1 MVRSLKKKPSK
12 PDWMFQRISY
22 YLNDK
27 HIAILRS
34 AIPDT
39 HTHSHIHT
47 HAFISLVL
55 LFFLYSIYP
64 ICNNLICF
72 LVYDVFSLPYSKTN
86 KSRDLIWLVFST
98 PSAQHSFWIYMSFFE
113 LMHETMWSAR
123 VWLHNCAFCKCLLV
137 SFSFL
142 NHLCI
147 NCWWLKS
154 TNG

>member
-1 MVRSLKKKPSK
+1 MLATVSVSQSVYWVFFFFFLVSQFIVRTCFKSAQPSSVLTDIIGKFRVVRSLRKKPSK

-86 KSRDLIWLVFST
+86 KSRDLI
-98 PSAQHSFWIYMSFFE
+98 
-113 LMHETMWSAR
+113 
-123 VWLHNCAFCKCLLV
+123 
-137 SFSFL
+137 
-142 NHLCI
+142 
-147 NCWWLKS
+147 
-154 TNG
+154 